1 MTVKQLQDKLDQLD
15 PNAEI
20 VIKPANSRY
29 AGEISNNI
37 RGAEIIAMWG
47 PNYEAFVLC
56 GKEQTGS
63 ISW

>member
-29 AGEISNNI
+29 AEEISSNI

-47 PNYEAFVLC
+47 SNYEAFVLC

>member
-1 MTVKQLQDKLDQLD
+1 MTVKQLQDKLNQLD
-15 PNAEI
+15 PDAEI

-29 AGEISNNI
+29 AEEISGNI

-47 PNYEAFVLC
+47 PNYEAFVLS

>member
-1 MTVKQLQDKLDQLD
+1 MTVSELMSKLDRLD

-29 AGEISNNI
+29 AEEISSTI

-47 PNYEAFVLC
+47 SNYEAFVLR
-56 GKEQTGS
+56 GKEQTGN